1 MDAVRPASIDP
12 WQNSP
17 ADGREAKPRAW
28 RLVSIVLGLLL
39 ATHLVLLGFF
49 RISSLDTWF
58 HLKQGELYVTTRSLP
73 TEDPFAFTTQ
83 GREWIKYSWLSDVLF
98 YLIYA
103 AAGFPGLILLRLGLL
118 FLLAFVLYWLL
129 RGCGL
134 HPLAAVLLVFVASLA
149 LRFRLF
155 IRPEILSFLLLLTAM
170 AILLRL
176 QAGPRWAAYALVPVQ
191 IVWTNVHA
199 SFVFGIGLPG
209 LVLLANLLPGD
220 RLAPG
225 WDHLRLDRTRIRHLA
240 GAVVCLPLAALLNPQ
255 GFSMLLFP
263 LRQNR
268 MIRLTAFPEWRGVWG
283 LPEMDPVW
291 WEPVIIFVV
300 VLFAF
305 IAVSILLW
313 AWENRF
319 DPVGWGVV
327 LSMGTYAVM
336 RNRAIPYFILAVL
349 PLLGLAI
356 LRVAR
361 HLPAEVSGRPPQ
373 WLARV
378 GILACLLVLTTSIVD
393 QAFLTQRFAPGF
405 GVAPHFFPEGAA
417 AFLERSHVDGRVF
430 NSYQFGGYLMWRRW
444 PANTI
449 FIDGRYDAVLFGEE
463 TLEAYFSAYRS
474 PAALER
480 VTAAYGIEI
489 LALAATPEDR
499 MEHIDR
505 NPVWARVY
513 WDPVAEVYVRRGGRF
528 ANLIAEHEYR
538 LTRSEA
544 NLAYLAAY
552 RRDADTWAQALAELR
567 RAVADNPENELAWQG
582 LAQEYGAAGPSALE
596 QRLEALSRAI
606 AVLAG
611 NPATGRLHAE
621 QADALLQLG
630 RVDEAKG
637 AAQTALRLDGDLL
650 LPRYVLA
657 AVAERRGVW
666 AEARDQL
673 CSILTA
679 LPPDDPEAGSV
690 RRRLEAAERRVRGER
705 TR

>member
-1 MDAVRPASIDP
+1 MTVS
-12 WQNSP
+12 
-17 ADGREAKPRAW
+17 
-28 RLVSIVLGLLL
+28 RLLGLVVGLLL
-39 ATHLVLLGFF
+39 AAHLVLLGFF

-58 HLKQGELYVTTRSLP
+58 HLKQGELYLTTRSLP
-73 TEDPFAFTTQ
+73 AQDPFAFTTAGHQ
-83 GREWIKYSWLSDVLF
+83 WIKYSWLADILF
-98 YLIYA
+98 YLVYRA
-103 AAGFPGLILLRLGLL
+103 TGLPGLILFRLFVLL
-118 FLLAFVLYWLL
+118 LLAFVLYRLL

-327 LSMGTYAVM
+327 LSMGTYAIM
-336 RNRAIPYFILAVL
+336 RNRAVPYFILAVL

-356 LRVAR
+356 LPVVR
-361 HLPAEVSGRPPQ
+361 HLPDEASDRPPQ
-373 WLARV
+373 WLQRV
-378 GILACLLVLTTSIVD
+378 GVVACLLVLTSSIVD
-393 QAFLTQRFAPGF
+393 QAFLTRRFPLGF
-405 GVAPHFFPEGAA
+405 GVAPGFFPEGAA
-417 AFLERSHVDGRVF
+417 AFLERNHLDGRIF
-430 NSYQFGGYLMWRRW
+430 NSYKFGAYLMWRRW
-444 PANTI
+444 PANQV
-449 FIDGRYDAVLFGEE
+449 FIDGRYDAILFDEALLEEYFLAHRDPAVLDRIAARYGVDI
-463 TLEAYFSAYRS
+463 LVLDADPKRRIGYLAGPSA
-474 PAALER
+474 
-480 VTAAYGIEI
+480 
-489 LALAATPEDR
+489 
-499 MEHIDR
+499 
-505 NPVWARVY
+505 WARVY
-513 WDPVAEVYVRRGGRF
+513 WDPVAEVFVRQNARRAAF
-528 ANLIAEHEYR
+528 IVAHEYR

-544 NLAYLAAY
+544 DLSYLAGY
-552 RRDADTWAQALAELR
+552 RRDPETWNRALAELR
-567 RAVADNPENELAWQG
+567 RAVLDNPRNELAWQG
-582 LAQEYGAAGPSALE
+582 LAQEYGVAGPAALE
-596 QRLEALSRAI
+596 QRLEALNRAI
-606 AVLAG
+606 AVLAN

-621 QADALLQLG
+621 QAEALLQSG
-630 RVDEAKG
+630 RYREAE
-637 AAQTALRLDGDLL
+637 AAARQALRLDSELL
-650 LPRYVLA
+650 LPRWVLA
-657 AVAERRGVW
+657 AVAEHRGAW
-666 AEARDQL
+666 TEARDRL
-673 CSILTA
+673 RDL
-679 LPPDDPEAGSV
+679 LPRLEPDHPMAPLV
-690 RRRLEAAERRVRGER
+690 RQHLEAAERHVRGESVP
-705 TR
+705 